1 MKSSI
6 FIIMVLFFAFA
17 VLPAQNNSKVDWEKY
32 SEQLIKSM
40 KSTNKGVQLSAMRH
54 IIQYGDSLEVVMAR
68 YVVMDKFMNDKNQ
81 KVRLLALATL
91 ATIDNPLDIGLLEL
105 HYKWEKDPE
114 VKKMMAKVLADKGRL
129 SFAKYQENYVEEK

>member
-1 MKSSI
+1 MKSFILSI
-6 FIIMVLFFAFA
+6 TALFIAFIVLS
-17 VLPAQNNSKVDWEKY
+17 AQEKPQVDWEKY
-32 SEQLIKSM
+32 SEQLIKAVG
-40 KSTNKGVQLSAMRH
+40 STNKGVQLSAMRH
-54 IIQYGDSLEVVMAR
+54 IIRYGDSLEVVMAR

-114 VKKMMAKVLADKGRL
+114 VKKMIAKVLVDKGRL
-129 SFAKYQENYVEEK
+129 SFAKYQKDYAEK